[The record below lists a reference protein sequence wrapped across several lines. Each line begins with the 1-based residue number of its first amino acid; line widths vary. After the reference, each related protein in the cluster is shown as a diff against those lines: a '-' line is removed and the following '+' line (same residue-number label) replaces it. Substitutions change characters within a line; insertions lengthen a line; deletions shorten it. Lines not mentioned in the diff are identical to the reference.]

1 MINSLHF
8 YTNLPSHEQSVN
20 ALLAQPEVF
29 QQIPG
34 DWHVI
39 VTDIKNSTAT
49 VKDGGSEIINLAAT
63 GSIIAALNIAALEKI
78 DLPFFFGG
86 DGATL
91 LVPPDVLTGIMAALK
106 QHQTNIKAE
115 FNLDLR
121 VGSLAIAAVYANA
134 SVLKIA
140 KARINSLFAIPIVL
154 GTGLQYAEKIIK
166 ARHIVFDE
174 SDPGTGKLNL
184 EGMECRWNKIP
195 PPKNTDEVVC
205 LLISTVQESA
215 QAAVFKE
222 ILDKAEVI
230 YGSHKERNPISLP
243 RLKLNLSWQKL
254 RQEIK
259 MRALKWGYITLI
271 KEWIVVLIG
280 QLWYL
285 QSTSG
290 QRYLN
295 ELVQLSDIFVLDGRI
310 NMIISGTNAQRKQLT
325 AFLDDL
331 ERQGTIIYGIHV
343 SKESVLSCYVR
354 NRNAQHIHFVDGG
367 EGGYTKAAVL
377 LKEKLRKAAN

>member
-8 YTNLPSHEQSVN
+8 YTNLPSHEQSIN
-20 ALLAQPEVF
+20 ELLAQPEVF

-39 VTDIKNSTAT
+39 VTDIKNSTAA

-63 GSIIAALNIAALEKI
+63 GSIIAALNIATPAKI

-91 LVPPDVLTGIMAALK
+91 LVPPDVLAEIMAALK

-154 GTGLQYAEKIIK
+154 GTGLQYAEKVIK

-174 SDPGTGKLNL
+174 SAPDTGQLNL

-215 QAAVFKE
+215 QAVVFKE
-222 ILDKAEVI
+222 ILDKAEGI

-243 RLKLNLSWQKL
+243 RLKLNLSLQKL

-259 MRALKWGYITLI
+259 MRALKWGFISLI
-271 KEWIVVLIG
+271 KEWLVVLIG

-285 QSTSG
+285 RSTSG
-290 QRYLN
+290 RRYLN

-310 NMIISGTNAQRKQLT
+310 NMIISGTTTQRKQLT
-325 AFLDDL
+325 AFLDNL
-331 ERQGTIIYGIHV
+331 EGQGTIIYGIHV

-377 LKEKLRKAAN
+377 LKEKLRKSN